1 MLAWPLT
8 LAWTVDLVVSSII
21 TFERILSARAWGV
34 EGASMWLIL
43 TYIFY
48 ITQHYILYILYYT
61 LQAVCFTLSTIYNTT
76 LLYYNITYVLSIM
89 HFFLKKKFCTVL
101 FAFRFFYTLSRIL
114 YTTYWVLYDTYEY
127 MMCYIFYS
135 MWCAVC
141 SI

>member
-1 MLAWPLT
+1 MSSTSNHVCHCIRSDMLAWPLT

-89 HFFLKKKFCTVL
+89 HFFFKKNFVLSFLHLDFFIHFLVFCILPTG
-101 FAFRFFYTLSRIL
+101 FYMIRT
-114 YTTYWVLYDTYEY
+114 
-127 MMCYIFYS
+127 
-135 MWCAVC
+135 

>member
-89 HFFLKKKFCTVL
+89 HFFFLLIFVLSFLHLDFFIHFLVFCILHTG
-101 FAFRFFYTLSRIL
+101 FYMIRT
-114 YTTYWVLYDTYEY
+114 
-127 MMCYIFYS
+127 
-135 MWCAVC
+135 